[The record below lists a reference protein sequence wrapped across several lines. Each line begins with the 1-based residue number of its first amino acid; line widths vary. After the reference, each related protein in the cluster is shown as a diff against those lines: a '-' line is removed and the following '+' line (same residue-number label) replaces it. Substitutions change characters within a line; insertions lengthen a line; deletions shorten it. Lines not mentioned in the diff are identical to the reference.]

1 MKDIPLIIARSL
13 LRIAKKEE
21 KDSLSKWEGISWENT
36 FFVQGMEEYWNLPIE
51 EIPDKKLNAVRK
63 RLLIRL
69 NTKISKPIKRS
80 LIYYS
85 SRIAAAMFFI
95 ISIAGLSVYVASKT
109 VLFYAGNEVEISTE
123 AGQQSKV
130 TLPDGSSVW
139 LNSETI
145 VKYDAAKGLRK
156 VSLLGEA
163 YFEVSHDSERPFIV
177 ETGNTKIKVLGTK
190 FNVSHYPDSKMTEAS
205 LLAGKI
211 TLTLPGSSKKIAL
224 KPGQK
229 LSYNAEKHVYLKQTI
244 EVQNEILWRQ
254 GILFFENEL
263 FNDLIRKLER
273 YYAVKIIY
281 DEGIFGNLHYT
292 GTLDNLSIK
301 RVLDFINLTIPIK
314 YEIEN
319 KTIKLHST
327 KNAD

>member
-1 MKDIPLIIARSL
+1 MKDIALIIARSL
-13 LRIAKKEE
+13 LKVAKKEE
-21 KDSLSKWEGISWENT
+21 KDSLSKWKYILKENIS
-36 FFVQGMEEYWNLPIE
+36 FARGMEEYWNLPIE
-51 EIPDKKLNAVRK
+51 EIPDERLNEVRK

-85 SRIAAAMFFI
+85 SRIAASIFFI
-95 ISIAGLSVYVASKT
+95 IFIAGLSVYVASET
-109 VLFYAGNEVEISTE
+109 DFFYVENELKVSTE

-130 TLPDGSSVW
+130 TLPDGSLVW

-145 VKYDAAKGLRK
+145 VKYDPAKGSRK

-163 YFEVSHDSERPFIV
+163 YFEVSHDSKRPFIV
-177 ETGNTKIKVLGTK
+177 EIGNTKIKVLGTK

-205 LLAGKI
+205 LLVGKI
-211 TLTLPGSSKKIAL
+211 TLSLPGSSKEIAL

-229 LSYNAEKHVYLKQTI
+229 LSYNAKKHVYSKQTI

-281 DEGIFGNLHYT
+281 DEGIFGDLHYT
-292 GTLDNLSIK
+292 GTIDNLSIK
-301 RVLDFINLTIPIK
+301 KVLDFINLTIPMK

-319 KTIKLHST
+319 KTIKLH
-327 KNAD
+327 KIK